1 MFKFK
6 IPQQTQLVYEKS
18 YISMHIHIS
27 IYAHHIHVCIYTYIN
42 IHETSQDQMR
52 LKSETFI
59 SSYRQKMTWKSF
71 SGRFKFVG
79 FAYTNSKF
87 IQL

>member
-1 MFKFK
+1 MCVCVCVC
-6 IPQQTQLVYEKS
+6 VYACVRAFVRVWAS
-18 YISMHIHIS
+18 PAYI
-27 IYAHHIHVCIYTYIN
+27 Y
-42 IHETSQDQMR
+42 ETSQDQMR

-59 SSYRQKMTWKSF
+59 SSYRQKMTWESF
-71 SGRFKFVG
+71 SGRFWG

>member
-1 MFKFK
+1 M
-6 IPQQTQLVYEKS
+6 Y
-18 YISMHIHIS
+18 
-27 IYAHHIHVCIYTYIN
+27 
-42 IHETSQDQMR
+42 ETSQDQMR

-59 SSYRQKMTWKSF
+59 SSYRQKMTCKSF
-71 SGRFKFVG
+71 SDRFGV

>member
-1 MFKFK
+1 M
-6 IPQQTQLVYEKS
+6 Y
-18 YISMHIHIS
+18 
-27 IYAHHIHVCIYTYIN
+27 
-42 IHETSQDQMR
+42 ETSQDQMR

-71 SGRFKFVG
+71 SGRFRG

-87 IQL
+87 IQLLCCGVKIYNFKQ

>member
-1 MFKFK
+1 M
-6 IPQQTQLVYEKS
+6 Y
-18 YISMHIHIS
+18 
-27 IYAHHIHVCIYTYIN
+27 
-42 IHETSQDQMR
+42 ETSQDQMR

-59 SSYRQKMTWKSF
+59 LSYRQKMTFKSF
-71 SGRFKFVG
+71 SGRFGG

>member
-1 MFKFK
+1 M
-6 IPQQTQLVYEKS
+6 Y
-18 YISMHIHIS
+18 
-27 IYAHHIHVCIYTYIN
+27 
-42 IHETSQDQMR
+42 ETSQDQMR
-52 LKSETFI
+52 VKSETFI

-71 SGRFKFVG
+71 SGRFGG